1 MASHF
6 LVQPCSAESEL
17 LVERAEHV
25 LLGLSPWNGYY
36 KPRTVEALI
45 DWACSSFK
53 RVDVLVPGYEAAHT
67 LTAAGFTAPK
77 AVHRTRRAVG
87 QLRAPARRALELAG
101 VTDPE
106 RHLHTWTRLANRPQ
120 YAASRARAENAY
132 RTDPAVRRSCRVTAR
147 GAVRHA
153 SGIDPTEAQIDQA
166 VSYPIAELP
175 LVVDGPAVFGTET
188 SVFVYHRRM
197 DLIEPLL
204 TGEAT
209 GLRPAAG
216 QGYAVVTPTGSDQ
229 RGAHS

>member
-1 MASHF
+1 MKSDF
-6 LVQPCSAESEL
+6 VVQPCSPQSEL

-36 KPRTVEALI
+36 KPRNIKALI
-45 DWACSSFK
+45 GWACSSFK
-53 RVDVLVPGYEAAHT
+53 QVDVLVPGYEAART
-67 LTAAGFTAPK
+67 LTAAGLPAPK
-77 AVHRTRRAVG
+77 AVHRARRAVG
-87 QLRAPARRALELAG
+87 QLRAPARQALALAG
-101 VTDPE
+101 VADPDG
-106 RHLHTWTRLANRPQ
+106 HLHTWTRLADRPQ
-120 YAASRARAENAY
+120 YTASRARVEEAY
-132 RTDPAVRRSCRVTAR
+132 RTDPAIRRSCRDTAR

-153 SGIDPTEAQIDQA
+153 SGQDPTEAQVDQA

-175 LVVDGPAVFGTET
+175 LVVDGPAVLRTES

-209 GLRPAAG
+209 HLRPAPG
-216 QGYAVVTPTGSDQ
+216 QGYAVVTPAGSDQ